1 MGGSCPLSLPS
12 NAERRAHCS
21 ARVFSPA
28 NRKEERG
35 RVSDLLS
42 KLEQCSMQSMER
54 RKVPVQSMEE
64 ESLECTVRFSIHSV
78 GDNPVSRR
86 REPGFA
92 AHFSIHSVVIGR
104 REPRICCRSS
114 DSLQCN
120 QSKQGAPICCAA
132 QFSYQTLG
140 EEKLAIAAQAHCCGT
155 DGER

>member
-12 NAERRAHCS
+12 NAERRAHYS
-21 ARVFSPA
+21 ARVFNPA

-78 GDNPVSRR
+78 GDNPVSR
-86 REPGFA
+86 
-92 AHFSIHSVVIGR
+92 
-104 REPRICCRSS
+104 
-114 DSLQCN
+114 
-120 QSKQGAPICCAA
+120 
-132 QFSYQTLG
+132 
-140 EEKLAIAAQAHCCGT
+140 
-155 DGER
+155 